1 MRSGDWTTR
10 TAVERSVTE
19 SGAAEARPPHAVA
32 ASGATSES
40 PVRTT
45 LFRRPNRGLTR
56 YAAAGAVPTLRAGT
70 SAGAAGASR
79 AALERPTLVLAQS
92 APDSCILTGF
102 QGPLQAG
109 LCYFTAATYGLRFL
123 NLKQG
128 GSGVADREEEL
139 RILIEACCTVSPIH
153 GDLSTNSVNAVD
165 RARIPGE
172 IGRASCRER
181 V

>member
-1 MRSGDWTTR
+1 RQRRGRRTR
-10 TAVERSVTE
+10 RLGPA
-19 SGAAEARPPHAVA
+19 G
-32 ASGATSES
+32 TSES

-70 SAGAAGASR
+70 SAGAAGASG
-79 AALERPTLVLAQS
+79 AALECPTLVLAQS
-92 APDSCILTGF
+92 TPDSCILTGF

-165 RARIPGE
+165 RA
-172 IGRASCRER
+172 
-181 V
+181 

>member
-1 MRSGDWTTR
+1 RG
-10 TAVERSVTE
+10 
-19 SGAAEARPPHAVA
+19 VA
-32 ASGATSES
+32 AARGGGARRLRVS
-40 PVRTT
+40 PLFERRCFVVRTGDS
-45 LFRRPNRGLTR
+45 LGMLL
-56 YAAAGAVPTLRAGT
+56 AGAVPTLRAGT
-70 SAGAAGASR
+70 SAGAAGASG

-109 LCYFTAATYGLRFL
+109 LGYFTAATYGLRFL

-165 RARIPGE
+165 RARIPGAQLLQTRFTQRHWAHK
-172 IGRASCRER
+172 GPA